1 MENINVLEELLMLD
15 RFFLEVFYF
24 YLDLDQEHLWDEY

>member
-24 YLDLDQEHLWDEY
+24 YLDLDQEHL